1 MLFRS
6 DQAANNGFTSLCIA
20 SQEGH
25 EPVVRLLLKHGATVD
40 QAANNG
46 FTSLCVASGQGHE
59 PVVRLLLKHGATV
72 DQAGNTGAT
81 SLCIASQF
89 GHEAVVRLLLDR
101 GAAIEHACHYGRTA
115 LYRACNCKHEA
126 VARVLA
132 RRGAII
138 HPRDADVAEEKGLR
152 SFAKWLRRVS
162 NHATPL
168 HWACENRDREGLL
181 RSLRSGEF
189 ERALPSL
196 ADLKT
201 IAAHKH
207 APVCERTTTLL
218 RLAYE
223 PWGVLR
229 RHLWPR
235 SFRGGVAAVMNAGG
249 ELDDG
254 IRFTVLSF
262 CCRDW
267 WAGGHRPGASAP
279 YSVPE
284 VPLSRRICDGCQRCP
299 MDRATELKR
308 CSGCRAVYYCTRVD
322 DSGKAAC
329 QHAAWSGHKRAC
341 KKATRARARR
351 EEVEAAVAAGAAA
364 EVEAAAAAAT
374 VEAAESAA
382 ATAEE
387 KKIAKAKKQAAHKKE
402 QKKRR
407 KQHQSA

>member
-1 MLFRS
+1 
-6 DQAANNGFTSLCIA
+6 
-20 SQEGH
+20 
-25 EPVVRLLLKHGATVD
+25 V
-40 QAANNG
+40 
-46 FTSLCVASGQGHE
+46 
-59 PVVRLLLKHGATV
+59 
-72 DQAGNTGAT
+72 
-81 SLCIASQF
+81 
-89 GHEAVVRLLLDR
+89 
-101 GAAIEHACHYGRTA
+101 
-115 LYRACNCKHEA
+115 
-126 VARVLA
+126 
-132 RRGAII
+132 
-138 HPRDADVAEEKGLR
+138 
-152 SFAKWLRRVS
+152 
-162 NHATPL
+162 
-168 HWACENRDREGLL
+168 CEDRDREGLL
-181 RSLRSGEF
+181 CSLRSGEF

-196 ADLKT
+196 ADLET
-201 IAAHKH
+201 IATHKH

-262 CCRDW
+262 CGRDW

-279 YSVPE
+279 SVLQ
-284 VPLSRRICDGCQRCP
+284 VPLSRRMCDGCQRCP

-322 DSGKAAC
+322 EGGKAAC
-329 QHAAWSGHKRAC
+329 QHAAWGGHKKAC

-364 EVEAAAAAAT
+364 AAATAEAAAAAAA
-374 VEAAESAA
+374 AAEG
-382 ATAEE
+382 
-387 KKIAKAKKQAAHKKE
+387 KKIAKAKKQAARKKE

-407 KQHQSA
+407 KRQLSV